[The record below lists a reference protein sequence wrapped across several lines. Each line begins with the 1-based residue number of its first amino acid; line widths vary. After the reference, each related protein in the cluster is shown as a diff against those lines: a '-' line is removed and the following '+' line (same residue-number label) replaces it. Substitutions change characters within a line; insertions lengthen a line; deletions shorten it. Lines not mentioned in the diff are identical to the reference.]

1 MNTNELYKQRA
12 STIEFIFNLEGTFEE
27 KSSKI
32 FNKILSDSENQDT
45 ILGHLRM
52 CGAIPE
58 EINHDSSE
66 EKLYSKYTD
75 IVLDRVFNL
84 IGLGSSVISARAD
97 VADVDVNFDKYSFVA
112 DAKAFRLSRTAKNQ
126 KDFKVSS
133 MNKWKYEKDCAL
145 LVCPSY
151 QVPSKKSQIY
161 YDATNLNVLIISYEH
176 LAMLLNLSFK
186 KGIEDSKELL
196 RKLFSSIEN
205 ASITDKAN
213 SYWSLVNQTILSHN
227 KIMLVL
233 KNEEK
238 EIIKETINLN
248 REIDLEYLENM
259 KNTLFKLT
267 KEELVD
273 EIVKLKK
280 FGTKIETINKV
291 EDLGILDIE

>member
-1 MNTNELYKQRA
+1 MNKNELYKLRK
-12 STIEFIFNLEGTFEE
+12 STIDFIFNLDGTFEE

-32 FNKILSDSENQDT
+32 FHKILSDSKNQDI
-45 ILGHLRM
+45 ILGHLRL

-58 EINHDSSE
+58 EIDHDSSE

-75 IVLDRVFNL
+75 IVLDRAFNL
-84 IGLGSSVISARAD
+84 IGLDSSVISARAD

-133 MNKWKYEKDCAL
+133 MNKWKYEKDYAL

-161 YDATNLNVLIISYEH
+161 YDATNLSVLIISYEH
-176 LAMLLNLSFK
+176 FAMILNLSFR

-196 RKLFSSIEN
+196 RKLLSSIES
-205 ASITDKAN
+205 ASTSDKAN
-213 SYWSLVNQTILSHN
+213 SYWSLVNQTILSYD
-227 KIMLVL
+227 KVMLDL
-233 KNEEK
+233 MKEENVM
-238 EIIKETINLN
+238 IKEAINLN
-248 REIDLEYLENM
+248 RDLDLKYLETL
-259 KNTLFKLT
+259 KNKLFKLS

-273 EIVKLKK
+273 EIINLKK